1 MSTRFSSQLQSSAI
15 NSITV
20 SSSSSLDSTSRDDNI
35 HMAPESSPSSSFLM
49 RLAMRVSRAT
59 WFIFLRRVFHYQN
72 ASRSDLGTNP
82 FNSITWMI
90 SELIALLVQI
100 TVITSTL
107 ALSKKERPVWPMRL
121 WITGYNVG
129 CLLNLML
136 LYGRYRQ
143 QHTSQGNA
151 FSFGDIELQQRSRE
165 ETTRCSHLMNR
176 CRTSLE
182 LFFAIWFVIG
192 NVWVFDS
199 RFGSF
204 HYAPILHVLCI
215 SLLAWNALCYS
226 FPFLLFLLLC
236 CVVPLLSSFLGYNMN
251 VGSSEKGASDDQ
263 ISSLP
268 SWKYKLIDE
277 ASDSA
282 QASNDPECCICLA
295 KYKEKEEVRKLP
307 CSHRFHLKCVD
318 QWLRIISCCPLCKQN
333 LPN

>member
-151 FSFGDIELQQRSRE
+151 FSFGDIEQQQRSRE
-165 ETTRCSHLMNR
+165 ETTR
-176 CRTSLE
+176 
-182 LFFAIWFVIG
+182 
-192 NVWVFDS
+192 
-199 RFGSF
+199 
-204 HYAPILHVLCI
+204 
-215 SLLAWNALCYS
+215 LLTN
-226 FPFLLFLLLC
+226 
-236 CVVPLLSSFLGYNMN
+236 
-251 VGSSEKGASDDQ
+251 
-263 ISSLP
+263 I
-268 SWKYKLIDE
+268 
-277 ASDSA
+277 
-282 QASNDPECCICLA
+282 
-295 KYKEKEEVRKLP
+295 
-307 CSHRFHLKCVD
+307 
-318 QWLRIISCCPLCKQN
+318 
-333 LPN
+333 